1 MKVGMDSRFPLTLF
15 ELEAV
20 STAEHFLLR
29 PTLKEEKKQ
38 LNSAGNICF
47 L

>member
-1 MKVGMDSRFPLTLF
+1 MKVEMGSKFPVTLF

-20 STAEHFLLR
+20 STLPR
-29 PTLKEEKKQ
+29 KKKK